1 VASLPVRLWPDELK
15 NACKSGKGIRP
26 TKESGM
32 SAEEARRGTTLP
44 GFAVFFKSA
53 WAIACADGFG
63 PFAET
68 KGQEI

>member
-1 VASLPVRLWPDELK
+1 ML
-15 NACKSGKGIRP
+15 
-26 TKESGM
+26 
-32 SAEEARRGTTLP
+32 AEEARRGTTLP

-68 KGQEI
+68 KGQ